1 MATKTT
7 VSITDSTMAKLL
19 KKLEDGDIGEV
30 KKFLREKIAEGR
42 AKRLASGKT
51 ISVKLALSDNAIK
64 EGVEEETV
72 EATPIGPFAIHSKGP
87 GSWNV
92 THVKSGLA
100 AISCVSKRTAAIL
113 WAHELEKLLTK
124 SQWDRKEPLRG
135 LDSDKL
141 RDLQEIARKARSGAL
156 PASKSA

>member
-19 KKLEDGDIGEV
+19 KKLEDGDIDEV
-30 KKFLREKIAEGR
+30 KKFLREKVDEGR

-51 ISVKLALSDNAIK
+51 ISVKLALSDKARK
-64 EGVEEETV
+64 EGLEEETV
-72 EATPIGPFAIHSKGP
+72 EATPVGPFAIHSKGH
-87 GSWNV
+87 GIWYA

-100 AISCVSKRTAAIL
+100 VITCVSKRTTAIL
-113 WAHELEKLLTK
+113 WAHEMAKLLPE

-135 LDSDKL
+135 VDGEKI
-141 RDLQEIARKARSGAL
+141 RELQEINRKARSGEL
-156 PASKSA
+156 PVSKAV

>member
-19 KKLEDGDIGEV
+19 KKLEDGDIDEV
-30 KKFLREKIAEGR
+30 KKLLREKIEEGR

-51 ISVKLALSDNAIK
+51 ISVKLSLSDRARK
-64 EGVEEETV
+64 EGLEEETV
-72 EATPIGPFAIHSKGP
+72 EATPIGPFAIHSKGR
-87 GSWNV
+87 GSWFV

-100 AISCVSKRTAAIL
+100 AITCVSKRTTAIL
-113 WAHELEKLLTK
+113 WAHELTKLLPE
-124 SQWDRKEPLRG
+124 SQWDREEPLRG

-141 RDLQEIARKARSGAL
+141 NELVEVTRKARRGEL
-156 PASKSA
+156 PASKAA